1 VLPAVTLT
9 TDFGVRD
16 AYVAAM
22 KGVML
27 SIEPTLRLV
36 DVSHDVAPHD
46 VMEAAFLLTQVVPM
60 YPAGTVH
67 LAVVDPD
74 VGTDRRPIAARFRV
88 GAGSHVFVGP
98 DNGLLALLMD
108 GLSKGDESSAPRSE
122 TGAANA
128 GVAGIE
134 TAVVLDRSEFWRTPK
149 PSRTF
154 HGRDIFGPTA
164 AHIAAGRAVEELGTP
179 IDDLRHLLWAIPL
192 HDDEGV
198 RGYVVHIDRF
208 GNCVTNI
215 PGSLIA
221 DDSRATNA
229 KCYIGG
235 AVLRGIHSTYAD
247 VPTGEPLMLVGSAD
261 YLEVGVN
268 GGNAASLLTIKKG
281 SPVDLVFGEA
291 S

>member
-27 SIEPTLRLV
+27 SIEPTLRLI
-36 DVSHDVAPHD
+36 DVSHEVAPHD
-46 VMEAAFLLTQVVPM
+46 VMEAAFLLRQIVPH

-88 GAGSHVFVGP
+88 GAGTHVFVGP

-108 GLSKGDESSAPRSE
+108 GLSRGDEAAATPSAAGLASVSGVE
-122 TGAANA
+122 AA
-128 GVAGIE
+128 VA
-134 TAVVLDRSEFWRTPK
+134 LDRAQFWRTPR

-154 HGRDIFGPTA
+154 HGRDIFGPAA
-164 AHIAAGRAVEELGTP
+164 AHIAAGRAVEDLGTP
-179 IDDLRHLLWAIPL
+179 LHDLRHLLWAIPL

-215 PGSLIA
+215 PGELITG
-221 DDSRATNA
+221 DPRALNA

-235 AVLRGIHSTYAD
+235 AVLRGIHGTYAD

-268 GGNAASLLTIKKG
+268 GGNAASLLTIRKG